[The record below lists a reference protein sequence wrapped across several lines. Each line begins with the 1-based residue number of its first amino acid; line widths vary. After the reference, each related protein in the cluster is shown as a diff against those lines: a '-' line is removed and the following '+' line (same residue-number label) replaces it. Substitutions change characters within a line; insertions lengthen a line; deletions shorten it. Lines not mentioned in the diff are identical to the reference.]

1 MRVPTMKKDLVAA
14 VMRYNDG
21 VYLHQSIVRRDE
33 GLVRHVDLPDAVAAF
48 GEGQADGEWRIHC
61 HVPVFLADLGE
72 ISSTRSDL
80 VATLAALRQK
90 TRSSHLEVE
99 TYTWDV
105 LPDKLRTGSKSAD
118 IAREIAFCKQEL
130 VGMNVVALRAP
141 SAQTLLRLGRVSN
154 LPTVWTNVIAGATI
168 ANAAANIV
176 DVALVGLAMTAFYV
190 GGMYLNDFFD
200 RDIDARERPGRP
212 IHAGDISAG
221 AVSAI
226 GFALLAVG
234 AALLARFGLLTV
246 IWGLALAGAIV
257 LYDTWHKG
265 NVFAPV
271 IMGLCR
277 ALVYLATGVAVSGEI
292 RFALIAGA
300 IALAAHV
307 IGLTYA
313 AKQENLNEVGRLW
326 PLAIL
331 AGPLLFALPGISS
344 GWLVVIGCLL
354 LCAADIAAV
363 RLLAQ
368 RAAPDAVP
376 RAVSML
382 IAAICLVDALAVALY
397 GGGILLACICAS
409 GYPLTRLF
417 QTVIPG
423 T

>member
-1 MRVPTMKKDLVAA
+1 
-14 VMRYNDG
+14 
-21 VYLHQSIVRRDE
+21 
-33 GLVRHVDLPDAVAAF
+33 
-48 GEGQADGEWRIHC
+48 
-61 HVPVFLADLGE
+61 
-72 ISSTRSDL
+72 
-80 VATLAALRQK
+80 
-90 TRSSHLEVE
+90 
-99 TYTWDV
+99 
-105 LPDKLRTGSKSAD
+105 
-118 IAREIAFCKQEL
+118 
-130 VGMNVVALRAP
+130 MNVVALRAP

-154 LPTVWTNVIAGATI
+154 LPTVWTNVIAAAAI
-168 ANAAANIV
+168 ANAAANII

-221 AVSAI
+221 AVSTI
-226 GFALLAVG
+226 GFALLAAGV
-234 AALLARFGLLTV
+234 ALLLRFGLLTV
-246 IWGLALAGAIV
+246 IYGLALACAIV
-257 LYDTWHKG
+257 LYDAWHKG
-265 NVFAPV
+265 NIFAPM

-277 ALVYLATGVAVSGEI
+277 ALVYLATGAAVSSEI
-292 RFALIAGA
+292 RFALIAAA

-326 PLAIL
+326 PLAVL
-331 AGPLLFALPGISS
+331 AGPLLVALPGILS
-344 GWLVVIGCLL
+344 GLLVVTTCLL
-354 LCAADIAAV
+354 LCAADVAAV

-409 GYPLTRLF
+409 GYVLTRLF
-417 QTVIPG
+417 QMSIPG

>member
-1 MRVPTMKKDLVAA
+1 
-14 VMRYNDG
+14 
-21 VYLHQSIVRRDE
+21 
-33 GLVRHVDLPDAVAAF
+33 
-48 GEGQADGEWRIHC
+48 
-61 HVPVFLADLGE
+61 
-72 ISSTRSDL
+72 
-80 VATLAALRQK
+80 
-90 TRSSHLEVE
+90 
-99 TYTWDV
+99 
-105 LPDKLRTGSKSAD
+105 
-118 IAREIAFCKQEL
+118 
-130 VGMNVVALRAP
+130 MNVVALRAP

-168 ANAAANIV
+168 ANTAANIV

-234 AALLARFGLLTV
+234 TALLVRLGLLTV
-246 IWGLALAGAIV
+246 ILGLALAGSIV
-257 LYDTWHKG
+257 LYDAWHKG

-277 ALVYLATGVAVSGEI
+277 ALVYLVTGAVVSGEI
-292 RFALIAGA
+292 RFALIAGSM
-300 IALAAHV
+300 ALATHV

-313 AKQENLNEVGRLW
+313 AKQENLNQVGRLW

-331 AGPLLFALPGISS
+331 AGPLLLAAPGISS
-344 GWLVVIGCLL
+344 GWLVVVGCLL
-354 LCAADIAAV
+354 LGAADIAAV
-363 RLLAQ
+363 RLLAK

-382 IAAICLVDALAVALY
+382 IAAICLVDALAVVLY

-409 GYPLTRLF
+409 GYLLTRLF

>member
-1 MRVPTMKKDLVAA
+1 
-14 VMRYNDG
+14 
-21 VYLHQSIVRRDE
+21 
-33 GLVRHVDLPDAVAAF
+33 
-48 GEGQADGEWRIHC
+48 
-61 HVPVFLADLGE
+61 
-72 ISSTRSDL
+72 
-80 VATLAALRQK
+80 
-90 TRSSHLEVE
+90 
-99 TYTWDV
+99 
-105 LPDKLRTGSKSAD
+105 
-118 IAREIAFCKQEL
+118 
-130 VGMNVVALRAP
+130 MNVIALRAP

-168 ANAAANIV
+168 TNDAANLV
-176 DVALVGLAMTAFYV
+176 DVALVGLAMTTFYM

-212 IHAGDISAG
+212 IHTGDISAG

-234 AALLARFGLLTV
+234 AALLARFDLLTV

-300 IALAAHV
+300 IALATHV

-331 AGPLLFALPGISS
+331 AAPLLFALPGISS

-382 IAAICLVDALAVALY
+382 IAAICLVDALAVALH

-409 GYPLTRLF
+409 GYLLTRLF
-417 QTVIPG
+417 QTIIPG